1 MGVVCDFYNLELA
14 STESLNKNWVR
25 NRCWQTPEEDKEKIL
40 DFFQEHAPDVL
51 KYQKA
56 EEIDALSKPIDAFEI
71 TGTLGMYEY
80 AHRKTWFESNDA
92 RKFYFDYSRL
102 RALADNYLQNFKVSK
117 AAMSWVIKF
126 AGTFSLSVLI
136 SNKLTGTQYSVS
148 TFPEKEVDLSRH
160 AILTGQS
167 SAGLW
172 NLATYELARELYK
185 EIEGILKGII
195 QIDRCYAGGCDKIF
209 IRVPGGKEQRY
220 CSNACKQRAYR
231 ERQKKTLMS
240 LHSA

>member
-14 STESLNKNWVR
+14 STQSLNKKWLR
-25 NRCWQTPEEDKEKIL
+25 DRCWPTPKEDKEKIL
-40 DFFQEHAPDVL
+40 AFFQEHAPSVL
-51 KYQKA
+51 RYQKA

-71 TGTLGMYEY
+71 TGTLGMYQY
-80 AHRKTWFESNDA
+80 AHRKLWFKSNDA

-102 RALADNYLQNFKVSK
+102 RALADGYLQDFKVSK
-117 AAMSWVIKF
+117 GVMSWVIKI

-136 SNKLTGTQYSVS
+136 SDKQTGTQYSVS
-148 TFPEKEVDLSRH
+148 TFPEKQVDLLQH

-185 EIEGILKGII
+185 EIEGILKGIT

-209 IRVPGGKEQRY
+209 IPAPRGKEQRY

-231 ERQKKTLMS
+231 ERQKK
-240 LHSA
+240 H